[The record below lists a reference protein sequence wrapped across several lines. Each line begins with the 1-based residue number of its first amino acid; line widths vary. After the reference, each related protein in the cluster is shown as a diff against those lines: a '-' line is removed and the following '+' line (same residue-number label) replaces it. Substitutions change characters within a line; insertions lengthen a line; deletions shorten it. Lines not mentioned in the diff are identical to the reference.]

1 MTETGDGTA
10 QATLD
15 KEFLRSFSVRWHAA
29 WNSHDH
35 HQVAAELGPLAVSG
49 LVRRWRAHP
58 PRAPRGHS
66 GIISGR
72 PA

>member
-15 KEFLRSFSVRWHAA
+15 EEFLRSFSARWHAA

-35 HQVAAELGPLAVSG
+35 HQVARCAPTTSNGMTPRCPGPGTA
-49 LVRRWRAHP
+49 RT
-58 PRAPRGHS
+58 
-66 GIISGR
+66 
-72 PA
+72 